1 MRYIVKK
8 GKPKKRRKKRG
19 VAAAKNIIRIHPEKR
34 DLIADTLINHPF
46 NITYFD
52 FQDIVGVHWQRL
64 KALTEEFQLYELNTW
79 YRTQNK
85 YASKNFAYHFPTL
98 AQFTREQID
107 DILDHGVI
115 FRGRSTKVKLNQL
128 VRFFTFYAGEPNGDV
143 AKKLGVSYVFVSD
156 FKNTLITLMK
166 TSTNR
171 SLVRFGIACGLHQ
184 LTEPRGIVQTLSL
197 CYNLIVQPKTAKKL
211 AEEMEL
217 YAIEGFIHPESVLAD
232 VETIK
237 FCAQQIRYL
246 LTDDTISST
255 KKKIELDSYQTI
267 ANKIRQ
273 KYGQFP
279 LELVT
284 MARSNRN

>member
-1 MRYIVKK
+1 MKNRKS
-8 GKPKKRRKKRG
+8 KKRRKKKVG
-19 VAAAKNIIRIHPEKR
+19 IAAAKNIIRIHPEKR

-52 FQDIVGVHWQRL
+52 FEDIVGVHWQRL

-85 YASKNFAYHFPTL
+85 YSSKNFAYHFPTL
-98 AQFTREQID
+98 AQFTRTQCEEIIQT
-107 DILDHGVI
+107 VI
-115 FRGRSTKVKLNQL
+115 FRPRSGKVQSNQL
-128 VRFFTFYAGEPNGDV
+128 VRFFTFYAGETNKDI
-143 AKKLGVSYVFVSD
+143 AQKLKQTPYFVGK
-156 FKNTLITLMK
+156 FKEALIGSIEN
-166 TSTNR
+166 STNR
-171 SLVRFGIACGLHQ
+171 SLLKLGIDCGLHQ
-184 LTEPRGIVQTLSL
+184 LTEPRGIIQTLSL

-217 YAIEGFIHPESVLAD
+217 YAIEGFIHPDSVLAD

-246 LTDDTISST
+246 LADDTISNT
-255 KKKIELDSYQTI
+255 KKKIELESYQTI

-279 LELVT
+279 LELVA